1 MSDYF
6 VDNSNIFENYYEILN
21 VESDASIE
29 EISKNY
35 RSMARKHHPDH
46 GGNIEMFELLSRA
59 YGCLSDDNLR
69 KRYDLEYLNN
79 KNEDNKNEHM
89 LDYFKSGFDRFKM
102 ENTKPLNKD
111 EINKLYD
118 NVFDKQ
124 EKDKAL
130 NEDNMKNKIKDI
142 EAERNM
148 YDIED
153 SDDYFSNM
161 VKENENITI
170 NDIYEFM
177 NRKSDEIQLTKR
189 PMMTY
194 DLMENSNLG
203 YSLIDNTNSSIAESG
218 FDSFRNFED
227 MNVSNVKKV
236 FNVENFNSWKNEKK
250 DDKKLTKDDFDNLLK
265 ERKLETLKINS
276 EVKDNFKDYKKTK
289 EIKNFMKIENEINID
304 DLNIVDDVLDN

>member
-1 MSDYF
+1 MSEFF
-6 VDNSNIFENYYEILN
+6 VDNSNVFEDYYEILN
-21 VESDASIE
+21 VESDATIE

-35 RSMARKHHPDH
+35 RNMARKHHPDH

-59 YGCLSDDNLR
+59 YECLSDDNLR

-102 ENTKPLNKD
+102 ENTKPLNED

-124 EKDKAL
+124 EKDEVL
-130 NEDNMKNKIKDI
+130 NDDNMKNKIKDI

-153 SDDYFSNM
+153 TDDYFSNM
-161 VKENENITI
+161 VKENENITV
-170 NDIYEFM
+170 NDIFEFM
-177 NRKSDEIQLTKR
+177 KSRSNETQLTER

-194 DLMENSNLG
+194 DLMDNNNLG
-203 YSLIDNTNSSIAESG
+203 YSLFDNNTSSVADSG
-218 FDSFRNFED
+218 FASFNNFGD
-227 MNVSNVKKV
+227 MNVSNVKKD
-236 FNVENFNSWKNEKK
+236 FNVDSFNSWKNEKK
-250 DDKKLTKDDFDNLLK
+250 NDKKLTKDDFDNLLK
-265 ERKLETLKINS
+265 ERKFETLKINS
-276 EVKDNFKDYKKTK
+276 EVKDNFKNYKKTK
-289 EIKNFMKIENEINID
+289 EIKNFMKIENEINVD

>member
-161 VKENENITI
+161 VKENENI
-170 NDIYEFM
+170 
-177 NRKSDEIQLTKR
+177 
-189 PMMTY
+189 
-194 DLMENSNLG
+194 
-203 YSLIDNTNSSIAESG
+203 
-218 FDSFRNFED
+218 
-227 MNVSNVKKV
+227 
-236 FNVENFNSWKNEKK
+236 
-250 DDKKLTKDDFDNLLK
+250 
-265 ERKLETLKINS
+265 
-276 EVKDNFKDYKKTK
+276 
-289 EIKNFMKIENEINID
+289 
-304 DLNIVDDVLDN
+304 